1 MMEKEK
7 HLEKMTS
14 KELKEM
20 ALAMGG
26 ITGVTAMKKE
36 ELLAA
41 IRQAKGLP
49 VKETREKPVDTVLEV
64 KRKIREFRLKRDELR
79 VAGKRTEAAQLNKN
93 IGRLKKKTRIL
104 AKKAAA
110 KKAS

>member
-1 MMEKEK
+1 MEKEK
-7 HLEKMTS
+7 HLEKLTT

-36 ELLAA
+36 ELIAA

-49 VKETREKPVDTVLEV
+49 VKETREKPLDTVLEV
-64 KRKIREFRLKRDELR
+64 KQKIREFRLQREELR
-79 VAGKRTEAAQLNKN
+79 EAGKRAETSRLNKK
-93 IGRLKKKTRIL
+93 IRQLKKKTRKL

-110 KKAS
+110 RKAP